1 MTTTH
6 NQTGQVG
13 RNGLTDPLD
22 VPCTYCHQPPGK
34 PCRQSRHRWYG
45 DLDQATVRPQPHAAR
60 VRLAVGGWTVRH
72 HDGYP
77 VAEPIRVV
85 HDRSVEVCCPECA
98 GTHWHGWAPDM
109 DDRYS
114 HCVSHCHRGDGYVI
128 APTGDLT

>member
-6 NQTGQVG
+6 NQTGQGG
-13 RNGLTDPLD
+13 RSGRTDPLD
-22 VPCTYCHQPPGK
+22 VPVH
-34 PCRQSRHRWYG
+34 
-45 DLDQATVRPQPHAAR
+45 
-60 VRLAVGGWTVRH
+60 H

-77 VAEPIRVV
+77 IAQPIRVV
-85 HDRSVEVCCPECA
+85 HDRSVEVRCPECA

-114 HCVSHCHRGDGYVI
+114 HRVSHCHRGDGYVI